1 MFTTIRNAWKVPEI
15 RKKILFT
22 ILMLAI
28 FRLGCYLPIPGVN
41 PEYINQ
47 TVNQFSILGF
57 VNLMNGGA
65 LGNFTWFAMGI
76 SPYIT
81 ASIILQL
88 LTIAIPRLEALSKEP
103 DGRDKINRITR
114 IVGIALAAV
123 MSLGFVL
130 SMGSEAVLV
139 SETMPEWIV
148 YITIVLAASAGS
160 AMCVWIG
167 ELISEKGVGNGIS
180 LLIFTGIAS
189 QVVPSAIEYV
199 ELMII
204 GYSSWWFLPV
214 VLVLIF
220 AVILGLTLLDL
231 GERRVPVQYSKRVV
245 GRKMYGGN
253 STNIPMRVNQN
264 GVMPLIFASTL
275 MQFPAMIAQFWP
287 NSGFYNWYTKWLGTG
302 TVIYMIV
309 YFLLII
315 GFTYFYSSIAF
326 NPIEISKNM
335 QSNGGFIPGIRPGRP
350 TSDYLHRI
358 SMRLTLFA
366 AICLAVIAAV
376 PTVFSSMM
384 SMSAFGATSLMI
396 LVSVA
401 LEFSKT
407 LEAELTMRNYKGFLK

>member
-1 MFTTIRNAWKVPEI
+1 
-15 RKKILFT
+15 
-22 ILMLAI
+22 
-28 FRLGCYLPIPGVN
+28 
-41 PEYINQ
+41 
-47 TVNQFSILGF
+47 
-57 VNLMNGGA
+57 
-65 LGNFTWFAMGI
+65 
-76 SPYIT
+76 
-81 ASIILQL
+81 
-88 LTIAIPRLEALSKEP
+88 
-103 DGRDKINRITR
+103 
-114 IVGIALAAV
+114 
-123 MSLGFVL
+123 
-130 SMGSEAVLV
+130 
-139 SETMPEWIV
+139 MPEWIV

-231 GERRVPVQYSKRVV
+231 GGAP
-245 GRKMYGGN
+245 GCPC
-253 STNIPMRVNQN
+253 STASAWWAARCMAATPPTFPCASTRTASC
-264 GVMPLIFASTL
+264 PLIFASTL

-326 NPIEISKNM
+326 NPNRRSARTC
-335 QSNGGFIPGIRPGRP
+335 SPTAASSPASARAGRLLITCTGSP
-350 TSDYLHRI
+350 C
-358 SMRLTLFA
+358 A
-366 AICLAVIAAV
+366 
-376 PTVFSSMM
+376 
-384 SMSAFGATSLMI
+384 
-396 LVSVA
+396 
-401 LEFSKT
+401 
-407 LEAELTMRNYKGFLK
+407 